1 MPALDLNPQFQRAL
15 DLMENTDHH
24 LFITGRA
31 GTGKSTLLTHFREHT
46 KKKIAVLAPTG
57 VAALNVR
64 GQTIHSFFLIPPHIT
79 PLSAGKEKLSPRL
92 KPICK
97 ALETI
102 IIDEVSMV
110 RAELLDCI
118 DVLLRRY
125 RGSQEPF
132 GGVQMIFIGDLYQ
145 LPPVVSSNEEAQS
158 FTMLY
163 PSPFFFDAH
172 VLGRTTFE
180 LVQLE
185 KIYRQRDTTF
195 IDLLNRVRTNTTT
208 PADLEELNARW
219 IEDHGSLSEHETT
232 IVLTATNA
240 AADAINTAR
249 LAEIDED
256 EHTFGAVV
264 QGNFDQRVYPTAES
278 LTLKKGA
285 QVMMLVNDPAGG
297 YVNGS
302 LGIIKQ
308 IGREDEDVPSM
319 ITVELTNGEDAT
331 VAMHNWEIHR
341 YSFDASI
348 SALTTEPVGSFRQFP
363 LRLAWAVTIHKS
375 QGKTFDRV
383 VIDLGRGAFA
393 HGQVYVALSRCTSLD
408 GIALL
413 RPIRNTD
420 IKMDARVHTFFE
432 RLTSSVSS

>member
-1 MPALDLNPQFQRAL
+1 MPTLDFNPQFQRAL
-15 DLMENTDHH
+15 DLMETSSRH

-31 GTGKSTLLTHFREHT
+31 GTGKSTLLTHFRLHT
-46 KKKIAVLAPTG
+46 KKNVAVLAPTG
-57 VAALNVR
+57 VAALNVQ
-64 GQTIHSFFLIPPHIT
+64 GQTIHSFFRIPPHIT
-79 PLSAGKEKLSPRL
+79 PLSAGKEKLSSNL
-92 KPICK
+92 KSLCK
-97 ALETI
+97 ALHTI
-102 IIDEVSMV
+102 VIDEVSMV
-110 RAELLDCI
+110 RAELLDCV

-145 LPPVVSSNEEAQS
+145 LPPVVSGTEEAQT
-158 FTMLY
+158 FTMVY
-163 PSPFFFDAH
+163 KSPFFFDAH
-172 VLGRTTFE
+172 VLARTDFE

-208 PADLEELNARW
+208 DADLAALNAKW
-219 IEDHGSLSEHETT
+219 IEDHGSLAEHETT

-256 EHTFGAVV
+256 AHTFGAVV
-264 QGNFDQRVYPTAES
+264 SGTFDPRVYPTAES

-285 QVMMLVNDPAGG
+285 QVMLLVNDASEG

-302 LGIIKQ
+302 LGIVKK
-308 IGREDEDVPSM
+308 IGEDDQHVPSTV
-319 ITVELTNGEDAT
+319 TVELTTGDEVT
-331 VAMHNWEIHR
+331 VSMHSWEIHR
-341 YSFDASI
+341 YSYDASI

-375 QGKTFDRV
+375 QGKTFERV

-393 HGQVYVALSRCTSLD
+393 HGQVYVALSRCTSLE

-413 RPIRNTD
+413 RPIRTSD
-420 IKMDARVHTFFE
+420 IKMDPRVHQFFE
-432 RLTSSVSS
+432 RLTTSS